1 MSEEPAPFA
10 VVRPDRRTTPLV
22 LASPHSGTAYDQSF
36 LESTRLPLATLRRS
50 EDSYVDELFAAAPR
64 IGAPLIK
71 ALFPRSYLDV
81 NREPF
86 EFDPG
91 MFEDKVPRYVN
102 SRSARVR
109 SGLGT
114 IPRIA
119 ANGAEIYRERLG
131 WGEARRRLLRLYLPY
146 HRALR
151 DLVAAA
157 RKDFGY
163 AILLDCHSMPS
174 AAVETIGGRRVDIV
188 LGDCHGSS
196 CAPAIVDLAEAV
208 LRRQGYLTTRNRPYA
223 GGFTTQ
229 RHGRPLEGVHALQ
242 IEINREIYMNE
253 ERLLRR
259 PTLAA
264 VAADMTRLIV
274 DLSAVEPIP
283 LAAE

>member
-1 MSEEPAPFA
+1 MLEEPAPFA
-10 VVRPDRRTTPLV
+10 VIRPDRRATPLV
-22 LASPHSGTAYDQSF
+22 LASPHSGTAYSRSF
-36 LESTRLPLATLRRS
+36 LERTRLPLATLRRS

-64 IGAPLIK
+64 VGAPLIK
-71 ALFPRSYLDV
+71 ALFPRSCLDV

-91 MFEDKVPRYVN
+91 MFEGEAPRYVN

-119 ANGAEIYRERLG
+119 ANGAEIYRDKLP
-131 WGEARRRLLRLYLPY
+131 WAEARRRLRCLYLPY

-151 DLVAAA
+151 GLVTAA
-157 RKDFGY
+157 REEFGY

-174 AAVETIGGRRVDIV
+174 AAVETVGGRRVDIV

-196 CAPAIVDLAEAV
+196 CAPAIIDLAEAV
-208 LRRQGYLTTRNRPYA
+208 LRRQGYLITRNRPYA

-229 RHGRPLEGVHALQ
+229 RHGRPLDGVHALQ
-242 IEINREIYMNE
+242 IEVNREIYMNE

-259 PTLAA
+259 PSLAA

-274 DLSAVEPIP
+274 ALSAVEPVA